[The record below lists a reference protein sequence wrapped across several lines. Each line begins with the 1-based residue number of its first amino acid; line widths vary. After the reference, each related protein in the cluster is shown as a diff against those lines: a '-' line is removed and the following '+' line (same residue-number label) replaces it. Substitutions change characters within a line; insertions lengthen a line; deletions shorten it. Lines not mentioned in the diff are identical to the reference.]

1 MENILLYTVSQT
13 PGTHFSFLLNSVM
26 LGHLAPLLHLRGENS
41 KWDVLDPDNPDQ
53 KVSCSCDLCPMINS
67 PTHGRAKPVL
77 TLNQSNFRLHEC
89 VPQEALLEAVD
100 RLINSDKESNSEAE
114 YSTSTKMC
122 FLLKG

>member
-13 PGTHFSFLLNSVM
+13 PGIHFSFLLNSVM

-53 KVSCSCDLCPMINS
+53 KVSWSCDLCPMINS

-77 TLNQSNFRLHEC
+77 TLNQSNFCLHEC